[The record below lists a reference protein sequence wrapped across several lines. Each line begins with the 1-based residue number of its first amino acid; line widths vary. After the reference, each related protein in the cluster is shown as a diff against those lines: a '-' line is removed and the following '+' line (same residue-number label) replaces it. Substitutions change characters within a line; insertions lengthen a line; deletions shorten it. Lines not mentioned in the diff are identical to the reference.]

1 MSRAPALSREHQS
14 CGLFW
19 ERQKIHG
26 SASPEKLHPPP
37 TSCSPGRP
45 LGRISSVSRAPGD
58 GKDGQD
64 AAHRSHCAARASK
77 GISSDAAGPCASVL
91 SAGWNLRGVQR
102 RRAKTGLPSPKG
114 ACGLKLRRLRLRV
127 SPRPRNPQRLAMGR
141 RWQGQAHRSARQG
154 EVRALRACDAGPV
167 VQRGLRADGRDRQPN
182 QAWPSWPL
190 GHCPSRTLSTSTW
203 ARGYPLPGVSM
214 GWGSRPQA
222 GRIARLGSRPWP
234 HCRCETNTDAKEAS
248 LQCAAVPGHQD

>member
-141 RWQGQAHRSARQG
+141 RWQGQAHRSARHG
-154 EVRALRACDAGPV
+154 AYAPCMRCRACCS
-167 VQRGLRADGRDRQPN
+167 
-182 QAWPSWPL
+182 AWF
-190 GHCPSRTLSTSTW
+190 
-203 ARGYPLPGVSM
+203 
-214 GWGSRPQA
+214 A
-222 GRIARLGSRPWP
+222 GRWPRSATQSGLAVLAPGALPVPNLEHKHVGARLSSPRGQHGMGQPPPGRAHRPP
-234 HCRCETNTDAKEAS
+234 GEPPLAS
-248 LQCAAVPGHQD
+248 LPLRDKH